1 MRIYIAK
8 RLLFFIPGIIL
19 VVLMSFILLHYSP
32 GDPVERI
39 LNDQG
44 IYGGDLNAHTT
55 DQKLKQELTEKLG
68 LNLPLFY
75 FSLSSLSEKENRSST
90 EIQNWKNY
98 FPAISFQGQNQ
109 FHRWLFGDNNTY
121 KGILRGDL
129 GISWATKE
137 NVSSIL
143 SNRMKW
149 SFLFAIISVILAYL
163 ISIPTGLYAAANPDS
178 GFSKWTTIIFS
189 ILFSLPS
196 FWFAT
201 LLMLLFCNP
210 DILNILP
217 SSGVGLAGGF
227 PMGTG
232 TLNIFLNTLPYLIL
246 PTICYTYSSLAFLSG
261 SIRVSLEDVLKEDYI
276 RTARAKGLN
285 EKKVLYKHA
294 LRNAL
299 LPMIT
304 IFSHVL
310 PFAVSG
316 SVILE
321 TIFTIP
327 GMGQA
332 IFFSLSAQDYP
343 VIINVFMIT
352 GIFTM
357 TSFLLGDILY
367 ALVDPRIS
375 FTQKSQS

>member
-1 MRIYIAK
+1 M
-8 RLLFFIPGIIL
+8 L
-19 VVLMSFILLHYSP
+19 VVLLSFILLHYAP

-39 LNDQG
+39 LSDQG
-44 IYGGDLNAHTT
+44 IYGDDLLSNST
-55 DQKLKQELTEKLG
+55 DQKLKEELTEKLG

-75 FSLSSLSEKENRSST
+75 FSVGSLSEKENQIST
-90 EIQNWKNY
+90 GSTTLKNY
-98 FPAISFQGQNQ
+98 IPAISLHSTNQ
-109 FHRWLFGDNNTY
+109 FHRWLIGDGKTSG
-121 KGILRGDL
+121 GIIRGDL

-137 NVSSIL
+137 DVSSIL
-143 SNRMKW
+143 SSRIKW
-149 SFLFAIISVILAYL
+149 SFLFAIVSVILAYI
-163 ISIPTGLYAAANPDS
+163 ISIPTGLHAAANKNS
-178 GFSKWTTIIFS
+178 QFSRWTTIIFA

-210 DILNILP
+210 DVLNILP
-217 SSGVGLAGGF
+217 SSGIGPAGGF
-227 PMGTG
+227 PNGTG
-232 TLNIFLNTLPYLIL
+232 MLTIILHSLPYLIL

-261 SIRVSLEDVLKEDYI
+261 SIRVSVEDILKEDYI

-332 IFFSLSAQDYP
+332 IFFSLNAQDYP
-343 VIINVFMIT
+343 VIINVFMLT

-357 TSFLLGDILY
+357 SAFLLGDILY
-367 ALVDPRIS
+367 AIADPRIS
-375 FTQKSQS
+375 FTQQTQS